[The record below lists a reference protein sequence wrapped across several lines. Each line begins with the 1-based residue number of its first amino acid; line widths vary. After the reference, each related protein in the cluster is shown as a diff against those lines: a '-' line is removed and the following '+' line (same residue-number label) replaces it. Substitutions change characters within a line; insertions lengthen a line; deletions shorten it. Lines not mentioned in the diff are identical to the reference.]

1 MRKGPLHGGPF
12 FFHMRVMLVTL
23 VTPVLHRLVV
33 TAALSA
39 ILLSSC
45 TPSEKDGQGDPGVFK
60 AATAALDKR
69 LTAVRDYTFEGTARH
84 VETGAAMPITYAFL
98 QPQFA
103 RGTID
108 IPATDPAGAP
118 SKGQT
123 VVFDGTT
130 IVALDHAAKTF
141 GRVDNSVDAD
151 VFLLAL
157 HNAFAEF
164 ACEGWRPPL
173 LKKEGTSA
181 RAHEGTWILTVA
193 IKDET
198 LKEEQLVLRASD
210 GAFVEKRTLDK
221 AGKVVASTTVV
232 EELDDPATGLKLPK
246 KWRRV
251 SPAGTFEV
259 ELAKATVNA
268 GIVKEAFT
276 TAVPEGYKQGT

>member
-1 MRKGPLHGGPF
+1 MF
-12 FFHMRVMLVTL
+12 MRVA
-23 VTPVLHRLVV
+23 LVV
-33 TAALSA
+33 TTVIATLIATLA
-39 ILLSSC
+39 C
-45 TPSEKDGQGDPGVFK
+45 DRAPSTQGDPAVFK

-69 LTAVRDYTFEGTARH
+69 LAAVRDYQFEGTARH
-84 VETGAAMPITYAFL
+84 VETGASMPITYAFM

-108 IPATDPAGAP
+108 VPMDALAAP
-118 SKGQT
+118 GKGQT

-130 IVALDHAAKTF
+130 ILALDHAAKTF
-141 GRVDNSVDAD
+141 GRVDNSVDPD

-157 HNAFAEF
+157 HNAFSEF

-173 LKKEGTSA
+173 LKKDGTIA
-181 RAHEGTWILTVA
+181 TANNGQWILTIA
-193 IKDET
+193 IQDDT
-198 LKEEQLVLRASD
+198 LKEEQLVLRARD

-221 AGKVVASTTVV
+221 TGKVVASTTVV
-232 EELDDPATGLKLPK
+232 EELDDAATGLKLPK

-251 SPAGTFEV
+251 SPQGTFEV

-268 GIVKEAFT
+268 GIAKEAFT

>member
-1 MRKGPLHGGPF
+1 MV
-12 FFHMRVMLVTL
+12 FFHTHGMTL
-23 VTPVLHRLVV
+23 IVQRALVV
-33 TAALSA
+33 TLALAVAGTLAIACDRTSNAAA
-39 ILLSSC
+39 A
-45 TPSEKDGQGDPGVFK
+45 GDPAVFK

-69 LTAVRDYTFEGTARH
+69 LAAVRDYQFEGTARH
-84 VETGAAMPITYAFL
+84 VETGASMPITYAFI

-108 IPATDPAGAP
+108 IPAADAPGAP
-118 SKGQT
+118 TKGQT

-130 IVALDHAAKTF
+130 ILALDHAAKTF
-141 GRVDNSVDAD
+141 AKVDNSVDAD

-181 RAHEGTWILTVA
+181 STANGQWILTMP
-193 IKDET
+193 IRDDE
-198 LKEEQLVLRASD
+198 LKEEQLVLRTSD

-221 AGKVVASTTVV
+221 AGKIVASTTVL

-251 SPAGTFEV
+251 SPQGTFEV

-268 GIVKEAFT
+268 GIAKEAFT

>member
-1 MRKGPLHGGPF
+1 MNRASSSFVPTMVAVASLPSLPSLASIASIA
-12 FFHMRVMLVTL
+12 VIAVI
-23 VTPVLHRLVV
+23 
-33 TAALSA
+33 A
-39 ILLSSC
+39 IGAGC
-45 TPSEKDGQGDPGVFK
+45 DRDTRAGTGDPAVFK

-69 LTAVRDYTFEGTARH
+69 LAAVRDYRFEGTARI
-84 VETGAAMPITYAFL
+84 VETGASMPITYAFL

-103 RGTID
+103 RGTMD
-108 IPATDPAGAP
+108 IPAGDVAP

-130 IVALDHAAKTF
+130 IVALDHAAKQF
-141 GRVDNSVDAD
+141 GRVDNSVDPD
-151 VFLLAL
+151 VFLQAL

-173 LKKEGTSA
+173 LKRESTQAIAANGQ
-181 RAHEGTWILTVA
+181 WILTIA
-193 IKDET
+193 IRDDT

-221 AGKVVASTTVV
+221 AGKVVASTTVI
-232 EELDDPATGLKLPK
+232 EELDDPASGLKLPK

-268 GIVKEAFT
+268 GIAKEAFT
-276 TAVPEGYKQGT
+276 TAIPEGYKQGT

>member
-1 MRKGPLHGGPF
+1 MK
-12 FFHMRVMLVTL
+12 RVLVATFAL
-23 VTPVLHRLVV
+23 A
-33 TAALSA
+33 AALTSIA
-39 ILLSSC
+39 C
-45 TPSEKDGQGDPGVFK
+45 DRDAPAGAGDPAVLK
-60 AATAALDKR
+60 AATTALDKR
-69 LTAVRDYTFEGTARH
+69 LAAVRDYQFEGTARH
-84 VETGAAMPITYAFL
+84 IESGASMPITYAFL

-103 RGTID
+103 RGTINV
-108 IPATDPAGAP
+108 PAGEGAP
-118 SKGQT
+118 TTGQT
-123 VVFDGTT
+123 VIFDGTT
-130 IVALDHAAKTF
+130 IVALDHAAKQF
-141 GRVDNSVDAD
+141 GRVDNAVDAD

-173 LKKEGTSA
+173 IKKEGTTA
-181 RAHEGTWILTVA
+181 VAANGQWVLTIA
-193 IKDET
+193 IRDDV

-221 AGKVVASTTVV
+221 SGKVVASTTVI

-251 SPAGTFEV
+251 SPQGTFEV

-268 GIVKEAFT
+268 GIAKEAFT